1 MELRGILGMVRQWW
15 WLGLIPVLVVVAMLA
30 FTYTPP
36 PQTYQVVLRFATGGT
51 PPPTLSPDYDRYY
64 AWLSSEYIANGLAD
78 LATTSAFA
86 SAVATRL
93 TSEGLNITADALQA
107 AIATDNA
114 QSMLVVYITWSD
126 ADQVVR
132 IARAVGDTLL
142 ELGPTYYPQ
151 MMGIGT
157 VARWADQITANPVA
171 PSLRNRLLAPA
182 VRLGLAVAIGAAL
195 ILTAHYLDAYVRDPQ
210 TLTQQGLPVLGA
222 IPRQRKWMSFR
233 RE

>member
-1 MELRGILGMVRQWW
+1 MELRGILRMVRQWW
-15 WLGLIPVLVVVAMLA
+15 WLGLVPVLVVVALLA

-107 AIATDNA
+107 AIAADNA

-126 ADQVVR
+126 ADQAVR
-132 IARAVGDTLL
+132 IARTVGDTLL

-151 MMGIGT
+151 MMGIGN
-157 VARWADQITANPVA
+157 VARWADQITANPLA

-182 VRLGLAVAIGAAL
+182 VRLGLAIAVGAAL
-195 ILTAHYLDAYVRDPQ
+195 ILTAHYFDAYVRDPQ
-210 TLTQQGLPVLGA
+210 ALTRQGLPVLGI
-222 IPRQRKWMSFR
+222 IPQHRPRISLHQR
-233 RE
+233 